1 MGHKVHPKIFRIGT
15 LYQWNSRWFSRR
27 DFASFLRQDMVI
39 KKFLKKELKDA
50 AVSQVDIER
59 SPSTTTVII
68 HSAKP
73 GVIIGRGGQGLDQIR
88 KDIERNFLKMSKKV
102 KLNIQEVSNPSLS
115 AQIVAESVAR
125 DTEGRLPFRRVMKQH
140 MERVMKAGAL
150 GVKIAMGGRLNGVE
164 IARREKL
171 AQGKIPLITLRSNI
185 DYAHAIAKTIYGT
198 IGIKVWIYKGE
209 HFGQV
214 DALLEASLRTK
225 PAK

>member
-1 MGHKVHPKIFRIGT
+1 MGHKVHPKIYRLPILFP
-15 LYQWNSRWFSRR
+15 WPSRWVIGRGY
-27 DFASFLRQDMVI
+27 ARQLEEDI
-39 KKFLKKELKDA
+39 KMREYVKNKFKEANIDS
-50 AVSQVDIER
+50 VFIER
-59 SPSTTTVII
+59 GAKQVTITVF
-68 HSAKP
+68 AGKP
-73 GVIIGRGGQGLDQIR
+73 GVIIGRGGQGLDQVR
-88 KDIERNFLKMSKKV
+88 KEIERKFLRMSQKV

-140 MERVMKAGAL
+140 IERVMKAGAL

-171 AQGKIPLITLRSNI
+171 AQGKIPLITLRSNV
-185 DYAHAIAKTIYGT
+185 DYALVVAKTIYGA

-214 DALLEASLRTK
+214 DALTDVHISR
-225 PAK
+225 AKAK